1 MTQLPLSLLDQL
13 GVRRR
18 YALWLHEKA
27 DLPTACSRSVTVAES
42 RVATGY
48 GRHVAGEM
56 AADLGEWGWAVVS
69 GGA

>member
-1 MTQLPLSLLDQL
+1 VTQLPLSLLDQL

-18 YALWLHEKA
+18 YALWLREKA
-27 DLPTACSRSVTVAES
+27 DPLIACSRSVTAES